1 MAYDFKSLTKQA
13 DEASNRGKFY
23 TDFED
28 VDPNVLHQISYLT
41 DWIRTKSKGS
51 DVREVIAQLFE
62 RTWLEGTKEGN
73 ANMEVAKAR
82 GYANTLVERLDKM
95 ELADKSTAQDIS
107 VVSGQINNLIA
118 NAGNGTAPS
127 ELIDIRVANSGR
139 QYPSAGEAIRKQ
151 FEEVNMNLAE
161 LQNNIL
167 IKWIPGFVRTA
178 GTFNTTNADW
188 NRSDYIGISDYS
200 TVSLSGTFP
209 SLGAG
214 LHIAFYDKDKQFISG
229 ITDANKEVVYQHQT
243 LPIPNNAV
251 YMILTTQAK
260 SASTVSLVGMV
271 KISAIVREFASSRL
285 DTKTIVAQDGTG
297 DYTTLTDA
305 VANAKD
311 GDRIYVKSGDYTNE
325 HVEAWG
331 KSLIIEGENPLTTI
345 ISCSDSTYDR
355 PAMEFS
361 VGILKNITIKRAQG
375 STGGYALH
383 VEDSN
388 LYSKTLTI
396 DNCILITEGGGSALG
411 MGMYGNCKILLKD
424 SKFITNSGY
433 AALYFHDSNHE
444 ETKGLYDVEINNCYF
459 ETKSE
464 HVVKLQSQEIAGSM
478 VNMTWINNTFYTV
491 TKATSIDTVNY
502 RGGLSTNPED
512 FAGLINWRLRRNSHG
527 NTMAVFNRLE
537 VN

>member
-1 MAYDFKSLTKQA
+1 MGIDNHLKVIKEGVFG
-13 DEASNRGKFY
+13 R
-23 TDFED
+23 
-28 VDPNVLHQISYLT
+28 
-41 DWIRTKSKGS
+41 
-51 DVREVIAQLFE
+51 DVRQAIHDGIQQVYEDATAE
-62 RTWLEGTKEGN
+62 HGN
-73 ANMEVAKAR
+73 ENMEVAKAR
-82 GYANTLVERLDKM
+82 GYADTLADRLDQM
-95 ELADKSTAQDIS
+95 ELADKSTARDVS
-107 VVSGQINNLIA
+107 VVSGQIDNLIA
-118 NAGNGTAPS
+118 NVGNGTVPS
-127 ELIDIRVANSGR
+127 ELIDLRVARSGR
-139 QYPSAGEAIRKQ
+139 QYLTAGEAIRKQ
-151 FEEVNMNLAE
+151 FEEVNMNLSE

-167 IKWIPGFVRTA
+167 LKWNPGFVRTA
-178 GTFNTTNADW
+178 GTINTTNTDW

-200 TVSLSGTFP
+200 TVSLTGTFP
-209 SLGAG
+209 SLGVG
-214 LHIAFYDKDKQFISG
+214 LHVAFFDQNKQFLSG
-229 ITDANKEVVYQHQT
+229 ITDANKEVIYQYQI
-243 LPIPNNAV
+243 LPIPANAN
-251 YMILTTQAK
+251 YMILTTQTK
-260 SASTVSLVGMV
+260 NIGTVSLTGMV

-285 DTKTIVAQDGTG
+285 DTKIVVAQDGSG
-297 DYTTLTDA
+297 DYATLTDA

-311 GDRIYVKSGDYTNE
+311 GDRIYVKSGNYSTE
-325 HVEAWG
+325 HVEGWG
-331 KSLIIEGENPLTTI
+331 KSLTIEGENPLTTI
-345 ISCSDSTYDR
+345 ISCSDSTYER

-361 VGILKNITIKRAQG
+361 VGVLRNLTIKRAQG

-388 LYSKTLTI
+388 LYGKTLTI

-464 HVVKLQSQEIAGSM
+464 HVVKLQSQEIVGST
-478 VNMTWINNTFYTV
+478 VNMTWVNNTFYTV